1 MHSWSEIAFCRRS
14 RCVSC
19 TLAAHVRYRC
29 LQRFKPG
36 PDALGKYFLD
46 WVKFV
51 LADLSHH
58 WEDEVVTFL
67 VSTYV
72 SALQ

>member
-1 MHSWSEIAFCRRS
+1 MY
-14 RCVSC
+14 
-19 TLAAHVRYRC
+19 TAHVWYRC
-29 LQRFKPG
+29 FWRFKPG

-46 WVKFV
+46 WPKFV

-58 WEDEVVTFL
+58 WEDKVVMFL